1 MCGMKFILCAMKFIL
16 LFKLFLQVQD
26 MLMEQKEIIACAL
39 CGGVREAPE
48 VPPQDDVG
56 GLPPD
61 VPLCLHGNCMCLCK
75 TMVSKSNMM
84 M

>member
-1 MCGMKFILCAMKFIL
+1 MR
-16 LFKLFLQVQD
+16 
-26 MLMEQKEIIACAL
+26 AL
-39 CGGVREAPE
+39 CGGVREDPE